1 MILFI
6 DDEKLPEWFNL
17 NSNEILVA
25 NSYNNAYSLYLYS
38 DSNERILYLDY
49 DIGESKNGLQLLKQ
63 MSSLK
68 KPDKVYCIS
77 INAIGVEKIKRFC
90 LDNEISFEDIG
101 RKMMFERFSILYG
114 QSG

>member
-17 NSNEILVA
+17 NPNKILIA
-25 NSYNNAYSLYLYS
+25 NSFDDAYNLYLGYNA
-38 DSNERILYLDY
+38 NERILYLDY
-49 DIGESKNGLQLLKQ
+49 DIGGDKNGLQLLEQ
-63 MSSLK
+63 LYMWK

-77 INAIGVEKIKRFC
+77 INKIGVEKIKRFC
-90 LDNEISFEDIG
+90 LDNEILFEDIG
-101 RKMMFERFSILYG
+101 RKMMFEKFSMIYG